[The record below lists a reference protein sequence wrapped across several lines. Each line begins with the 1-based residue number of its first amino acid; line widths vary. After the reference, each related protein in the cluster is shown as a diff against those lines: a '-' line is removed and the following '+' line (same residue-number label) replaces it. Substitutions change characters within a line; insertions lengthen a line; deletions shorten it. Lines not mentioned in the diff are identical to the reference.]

1 MQANTK
7 ALDVPITSVRRH
19 RLAKIYMEGVD
30 MNRVIYLIG
39 LIVIVLFIAGYLGI
53 R

>member
-1 MQANTK
+1 MQ
-7 ALDVPITSVRRH
+7 LDNDYDGAGTMPSR
-19 RLAKIYMEGVD
+19 AGVIGGID

-39 LIVIVLFIAGYLGI
+39 LIVVVLFIAGYLGL

>member
-1 MQANTK
+1 
-7 ALDVPITSVRRH
+7 
-19 RLAKIYMEGVD
+19 

-39 LIVIVLFIAGYLGI
+39 LIVIVLVIAGYLGF

>member
-1 MQANTK
+1 MDEGIG
-7 ALDVPITSVRRH
+7 LV
-19 RLAKIYMEGVD
+19 KIHVGGIN

-39 LIVIVLFIAGYLGI
+39 LIVVVLLILGFLGF